1 MEVESLMKQSL
12 NMKREA
18 VELVIRYLV
27 LGGVNT
33 HCAKQLMVDAVG
45 GGKIGGDRTCVQIA
59 KLSIFFPHVSIL
71 IS

>member
-33 HCAKQLMVDAVG
+33 QCVKQLVVNAVLRRGLG
-45 GGKIGGDRTCVQIA
+45 GGPCAQGLA
-59 KLSIFFPHVSIL
+59 ELSIFFSHVSIL
-71 IS
+71 I